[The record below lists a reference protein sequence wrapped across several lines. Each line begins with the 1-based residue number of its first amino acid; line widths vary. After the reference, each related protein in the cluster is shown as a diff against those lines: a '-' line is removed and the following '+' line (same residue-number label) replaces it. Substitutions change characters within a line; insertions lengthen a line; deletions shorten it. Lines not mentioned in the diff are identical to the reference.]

1 MNLARQAS
9 VSSAPGL
16 GGGRGESGLRGEAMA
31 AALLCPLVVGGAG
44 LLCLLLFGSTRR
56 VAARYSASLLSLSFE
71 FWVRVQLA
79 LARILEAFSGRLF
92 WTAADG

>member
-1 MNLARQAS
+1 M
-9 VSSAPGL
+9 SSCPGE

-31 AALLCPLVVGGAG
+31 AALLCLLVVGGAG

-56 VAARYSASLLSLSFE
+56 VAARYSASLLSFE
-71 FWVRVQLA
+71 FWVRVRRA